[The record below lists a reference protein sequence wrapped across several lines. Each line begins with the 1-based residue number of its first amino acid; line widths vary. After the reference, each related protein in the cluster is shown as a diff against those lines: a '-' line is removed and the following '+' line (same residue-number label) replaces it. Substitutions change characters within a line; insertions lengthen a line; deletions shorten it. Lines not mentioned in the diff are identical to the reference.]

1 MNNID
6 MSFTK
11 ILLIV
16 VDFRAAGMAVVLLR
30 ETSEGEGKVFQ
41 GKVKNGLKWGELGWI
56 RRMARKMLATS

>member
-6 MSFTK
+6 LSFTK
-11 ILLIV
+11 ILQIV

-41 GKVKNGLKWGELGWI
+41 GVVKNGLKWPECGLI
-56 RRMARKMLATS
+56 RQLARKLQATF